1 MISSRIIAEVREN
14 IEAVIKQE
22 TTVGKELW
30 DQLLQLHPADIAGLC
45 ADISREHCKD
55 LFIALPRKI
64 KVEVFEELTDTLK
77 AYVLSTV
84 EEKEQTVLLESLSLD
99 ELTDFMDDLSDE
111 DLEKYL
117 SLLRKKDR
125 EKVISLLQFSPE
137 SAGGIMDVNVVTLMK
152 DLTVEKSIKLLQR
165 IKPDQEVYR
174 TIYVTDKNNHL
185 IGNIRLEDLVVKSP
199 KDLLADIL
207 RPNELVVRVDEDQ
220 EEVAK
225 KMVHY
230 GLTNV
235 PVVGDKNFFLGAIPS
250 QTLIDIIEEEASED
264 VYRISAMAPIKRTYF
279 ETSFMRLVY
288 ERSYILVILLL
299 IESFA
304 STILDAYETTLPRFL
319 LAFIT
324 MLVSTGG
331 NTSSQTSALAIQGMA
346 SGEINIT
353 NAWRFFRREFSMAL
367 VIALILGF
375 AGFMRVWLTGVAVL
389 PSFVVSLT
397 LALIVMTS
405 VILGS
410 AIPLALNKLKI
421 DPAFSAGPL
430 LATIMDIL
438 GIFIFAFLTKFL
450 LFS

>member
-1 MISSRIIAEVREN
+1 MISNRILSEVREN
-14 IEAVIKQE
+14 IDAVIE
-22 TTVGKELW
+22 HDTTLGKELW
-30 DQLLQLHPADIAGLC
+30 DQLLQLHPADIASLC
-45 ADISREHCKD
+45 SDISRKHCKN
-55 LFIALPRKI
+55 LFMMLPRKV
-64 KVEVFEELTDTLK
+64 KLEVFEELTDTLK
-77 AYVLSTV
+77 AYMLSIV
-84 EEKEQTVLLESLSLD
+84 DEKEQTILLESLSLD

-117 SLLRKKDR
+117 SLLRKKNR
-125 EKVISLLQFSPE
+125 EKVISLLQFSSE

-165 IKPDQEVYR
+165 IKPDQEVHR
-174 TIYVTDKNNHL
+174 TLYVTDKNNHL
-185 IGNIRLEDLVVKSP
+185 IGHVRLEDLVVKSP
-199 KDLLADIL
+199 KDKLADIIH
-207 RPNELVVRVDEDQ
+207 PNELVIRVDEDQ

-225 KMVHY
+225 KMMHY

-279 ETSFMRLVY
+279 ETPFLRLIY

-304 STILDAYETTLPRFL
+304 STILDAYQDTLPRFL
-319 LAFIT
+319 LAFVT

-331 NTSSQTSALAIQGMA
+331 NTSSQTSALAIQGLA
-346 SGEINIT
+346 SGEVT
-353 NAWRFFRREFSMAL
+353 MANAWRFFRREISMAL
-367 VIALILGF
+367 VIAAVLGVASF
-375 AGFMRVWLTGVAVL
+375 LRVWLTGISIV
-389 PSFVVSLT
+389 PSLVVSLT
-397 LALIVMTS
+397 LGLIVMTS

-410 AIPLALNKLKI
+410 AIPLALNKMKI

-438 GIFIFAFLTKFL
+438 GIFIFAYLTKMV
-450 LFS
+450 LFT